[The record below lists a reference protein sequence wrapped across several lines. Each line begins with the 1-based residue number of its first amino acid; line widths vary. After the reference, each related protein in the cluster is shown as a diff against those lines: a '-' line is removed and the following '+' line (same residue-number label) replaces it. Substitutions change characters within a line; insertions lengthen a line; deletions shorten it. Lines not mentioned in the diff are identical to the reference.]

1 MLGCGF
7 NRIPTTRVATRI
19 GLAQLWIQS
28 GTDDASGNSHWAYSA
43 VDSIGYRRREW
54 QLAFGLLSRGFSR
67 IPTTGVATRL
77 GLMVSRRWNRNLRS
91 HRENGLLDGCFQ
103 RCCDGRN
110 MACSARWHWACP
122 VWTHRRSTT
131 RTATIPTMRVVTRM
145 GLAEFWIPA
154 DIDDASG
161 NSHFACS
168 ALDGACLDLELC

>member
-54 QLAFGLLSRGFSR
+54 QLAFGLPSRGFSR

-77 GLMVSRRWNRNLRS
+77 GLMVSQRWNRNLRS

-103 RCCDGRN
+103 RSCDGRN

-122 VWTHRRSTT
+122 VWTH
-131 RTATIPTMRVVTRM
+131 
-145 GLAEFWIPA
+145 AEI
-154 DIDDASG
+154 DDTNGYDTDDASG
-161 NSHFACS
+161 NSHGACS
-168 ALDGACLDLELC
+168 VLDSCGYRRREWQLALGLLSFGWGLLGF